1 MSFLAIVCAG
11 QISLYAQNV
20 GIGTT
25 NPQARLH
32 VADSNV
38 LFTGPA
44 IVDLTAKAPQEG
56 PGIRMSWY
64 AGKAAFRV
72 GRVNGTQ
79 WDQLNTGEYSF
90 AAGQNTRA
98 SGRSSTALGSETI
111 ASKDYAFAAGY
122 NTSANGERSIA
133 LGGLTTAN
141 GPSSFAAGH
150 NSHANGASSIAV
162 GNYAQ
167 AMGDYQTV
175 LGFSTIAEGEG
186 SVAVGY
192 DATAHGHES
201 VAIGR
206 FVTTNSFRQ
215 TALGVYSHAFPASSQ
230 TQWLGTDPLFIIGN
244 GTSILERS
252 NALTILKNGKAG
264 FGTVAPKALV
274 HIDGNFLVG
283 GENITPGATAHVE
296 GSMLLKKNS
305 YSGAGQLLLEETA
318 AADGARI
325 TFRNTNVSGKF
336 WDVFGLT
343 NASDPA
349 TASFNI
355 YYQGS
360 GNAFVIY
367 GTGNASLKGVLT
379 QQSDVRFKKNIQPI
393 RDALKKLSA
402 INGYHYHWKDSAQ
415 DSRLQTGVLAQE
427 IEQWMP
433 ELVITNEKGEKSVN
447 YSGLI
452 PYLLEGLKTQQQQ
465 IEALKQEIKQLHQ

>member
-1 MSFLAIVCAG
+1 MSFLAILCAG
-11 QISLYAQNV
+11 QYALYAQNV

-38 LFTGPA
+38 LFTGPLFT
-44 IVDLTAKAPQEG
+44 DQGQRAPKEG
-56 PGIRMSWY
+56 NGIRMSWY
-64 AGKAAFRV
+64 PGKAAFRAGGV
-72 GRVNGTQ
+72 EGAQWDRVN
-79 WDQLNTGEYSF
+79 TGMYSF
-90 AAGQNTRA
+90 AAGHNTRA
-98 SGRSSTALGSETI
+98 SGGTSAAFGEGAI
-111 ASKDYAFAAGY
+111 ANGQHSFAAGY
-122 NTSANGERSIA
+122 QTTANGERAIA
-133 LGGLTTAN
+133 LGSLTTAE
-141 GPSSFAAGH
+141 GPTSFAAGH
-150 NSHANGASSIAV
+150 NSHANGRSSIAV
-162 GNYAQ
+162 GDYAQ
-167 AMGDYQTV
+167 AKDDYQTV
-175 LGFSTIAEGEG
+175 LGFSTIAEGVG
-186 SVAVGY
+186 SVAIGY

-206 FVTTNSFRQ
+206 YVTANAFRQ
-215 TALGVYSHAFPASSQ
+215 TALGVYTHALPASSQ
-230 TQWLGTDPLFIIGN
+230 TQWLDTDPLFTIGN
-244 GTSILERS
+244 GTSINARS
-252 NALTILKNGKAG
+252 NALTMLKNGKTG

-305 YSGAGQLLLEETA
+305 YSGNGQLLLEETT

-325 TFRNTNVSGKF
+325 TFRNTNISGKF

-349 TASFNI
+349 SASFNI
-355 YYQGS
+355 FYQGS
-360 GNAFVIY
+360 GNAFVIH

-379 QQSDVRFKKNIQPI
+379 QYSDARFKKDIQPI
-393 RDALKKLSA
+393 HGALEKISA

-433 ELVITNEKGEKSVN
+433 ELVVTNEKGEKSVN

-452 PYLLEGLKTQQQQ
+452 PYLLEGLKAQQQQ
-465 IEALKQEIKQLHQ
+465 IETLKKEIKQLHP